1 MPNFAKGALLSPPP
15 RLLRPTRW
23 VQSPVMASGR
33 LRRGDRTFERLAD
46 EDLIDRICA
55 GEARAF
61 EVLYERHAKVAYSL
75 AYRMMG
81 AAGPAEDVTQEAF
94 LSAWR
99 AGRNYSSARGT
110 VRTWLL
116 SIVHHRAIDALRR
129 SARHGRRRSDDDS
142 VWERLEAPGRTEE
155 EVADRQQASLIQSL
169 LDELPPDQRRA
180 IDLAYFGGFT
190 HVEIAD
196 ILEIP
201 VGTVKGR
208 MRLGLE
214 KLRDASKGLER
225 DA

>member
-1 MPNFAKGALLSPPP
+1 
-15 RLLRPTRW
+15 
-23 VQSPVMASGR
+23 MASGR

-61 EVLYERHAKVAYSL
+61 EVVYERHAKAAYSL

-81 AAGPAEDVTQEAF
+81 AAGPAEEVTQEAF
-94 LSAWR
+94 LAAWR
-99 AGRNYSSARGT
+99 AGRSYSLARGT

-116 SIVHHRAIDALRR
+116 GIVHHRAIDALRR
-129 SARHGRRRSDDDS
+129 STRHSRRHSEDES
-142 VWERLEAPGRTEE
+142 VWDRLEAPGRTED
-155 EVADRQQASLIQSL
+155 EVADRQQAGSIQSL
-169 LDELPPDQRRA
+169 LDRLPPDQRRV

-190 HVEIAD
+190 HVEIAG

-214 KLRDASKGLER
+214 KLRDSSEGLER